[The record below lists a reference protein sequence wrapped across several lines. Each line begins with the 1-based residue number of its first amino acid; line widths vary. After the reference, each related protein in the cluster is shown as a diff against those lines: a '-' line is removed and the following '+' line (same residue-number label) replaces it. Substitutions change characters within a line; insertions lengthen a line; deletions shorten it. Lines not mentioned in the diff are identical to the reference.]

1 MMNYFAAL
9 QAAGKPIA
17 YYAKLAKPLGG
28 VTCAVLFSQLL
39 YWHDKTDCELG
50 TYKTV
55 ADIEDETGLTERE
68 QETACKKLCGL
79 GVLVKTHKRLQHRM
93 YYRLDEV
100 AFNRVMAEFEAK
112 KGAVGESANDGLAKG
127 QNAVSRTR
135 KNAVGEAAKC
145 GLDEPAKTRV
155 VKGTLD
161 YQENTN
167 IDYLQE
173 SVAHECATPAPAV
186 CETQTD
192 ADPATQP
199 AKSAKPKKTDRWA
212 ESLKLLLAE
221 GVDETVARDYIAVR
235 KLKSKPIT
243 ETAMNLLR
251 REAVKA
257 GISVAQAVQF
267 SAENSWT
274 GFKAD
279 WFLREMGLV
288 DNRQPPYPQAQVVRP
303 NRITHTPQ
311 HTTGG
316 EIKW

>member
-1 MMNYFAAL
+1 MNYFAAL

-55 ADIEDETGLTERE
+55 ADIEDETGLTESE
-68 QETACKKLCGL
+68 QATACKKLCAL

-93 YYRLDEV
+93 YYRLDEA

-112 KGAVGESANDGLAKG
+112 KGAVGESANDDLAKG

-135 KNAVGEAAKC
+135 KNAVREATKC

-161 YQENTN
+161 YQKNTN

-173 SVAHECATPAPAV
+173 SIAHECATPAPAV
-186 CETQTD
+186 CESQTD
-192 ADPATQP
+192 ADQNTKPT
-199 AKSAKPKKTDRWA
+199 KSAKPKKTDRWA
-212 ESLKLLLAE
+212 QAVAMLLAE
-221 GVDETVARDYIAVR
+221 GVDETVARDFVEVR
-235 KLKSKPIT
+235 KQKRLPLT
-243 ETAMNLLR
+243 ETALTGIK
-251 REAVKA
+251 REAAKA
-257 GISVAQAVQF
+257 GLTLAQAVQYA
-267 SAENSWT
+267 AEQGWGSFAAQW
-274 GFKAD
+274 
-279 WFLREMGLV
+279 LL
-288 DNRQPPYPQAQVVRP
+288 NRQQSHQPQAQVVRS
-303 NRITHTPQ
+303 NRITHTPK